1 MISKPSYL
9 HINTT
14 FLFIHNI
21 ALQPLSFSTS
31 LLYLQFITS
40 SNNVE
45 NTQNFFELSS
55 QIKTRPNT
63 IMSQEFCMILLYDSL
78 ILILNNSFFLQLLQF
93 SLCFLRFPIVF
104 SNAALLIILKKYF
117 SKSLFA
123 FFLSSVFKSMYDFS
137 QAF

>member
-1 MISKPSYL
+1 MISKPPYL

-45 NTQNFFELSS
+45 NTQKFFELSS

-93 SLCFLRFPIVF
+93 LYLCVF
-104 SNAALLIILKKYF
+104 
-117 SKSLFA
+117 
-123 FFLSSVFKSMYDFS
+123 
-137 QAF
+137 